1 MRRLNMAWSYSVF
14 DTVHKPTVKELQEQY
29 IQKGIDSSC
38 AFSMAC
44 ADYEKSTYHG
54 DRVLHK
60 ISDEELKAIP
70 KEFKD
75 KPSGVGRYFWRA
87 PSYQHLEID
96 GCEGD
101 DPMLCYVQL
110 LLGNLKQGDR
120 LPVRMLPKKPFGY
133 EMEFLTFVK
142 YKHTFP
148 TNRSYI
154 HSETLTFKDSSGK
167 NVYFKRMPTYVFR
180 DKVWETVRRI
190 ADILSFWNS
199 CRTSNS
205 EELFGDLFNIIRRE
219 RCLSWT
225 RERGLHYHKDFE
237 LYPPVVEEPVCV
249 LRSATFRV

>member
-1 MRRLNMAWSYSVF
+1 MAWNYSVY
-14 DTVHKPTVKELQEQY
+14 DIVHKPTIKELQEQY
-29 IQKGIDSSC
+29 IRDGMDSLC
-38 AFSMAC
+38 AFSKAC
-44 ADYEKSTYHG
+44 QDYEKSTYQA

-60 ISDEELKAIP
+60 ISDEELKSIP

-87 PSYQHLEID
+87 FSFQYLEID
-96 GCEGD
+96 RCEGD
-101 DPMLCYVQL
+101 DPMLQYVQL
-110 LLGNLKQGDR
+110 LLGNLKPGDR
-120 LPVRMLPKKPFGY
+120 LPVRMIPKKPFGY

-154 HSETLTFKDSSGK
+154 HSETLTFTDISGK
-167 NVYFKRMPTYVFR
+167 KVYFKGMPTYVFH
-180 DKVWETVRRI
+180 DKIWYTVRRI

-199 CRTSNS
+199 CRHSNN

-225 RERGLHYHKDFE
+225 RKYGFQYHQDFE
-237 LYPPVVEEPVCV
+237 LYPSVIEEPVC
-249 LRSATFRV
+249 LFRSVNF